1 MTELAHLFWQGL
13 ALKIAMTVFIVVAA
27 SIIVERSGP
36 FIGAMIA
43 SLPTAGGAAMIILAM
58 EHTPEFIAQSAI
70 GNLIANAA
78 CAVFALTYA
87 SRAQEHSL
95 PASLITAFAVWL
107 GAVLLASAVQW
118 NAASATLLNV
128 LVYPLTIYL
137 GRKYRSAGVVRRV
150 ELSANDL
157 AWRAGVVTIVVL
169 AVTIASHSIGSY
181 LSGAFAFFPVA
192 MGSFFII
199 LHSRLGGPAAASVA
213 AHVQAPLIGLGLGM
227 LAVHL
232 LAVPLG
238 VWWSYLIALAI
249 CFSWNAMLW
258 LLRQQTAAR
267 RDEIA

>member
-1 MTELAHLFWQGL
+1 MTSLAPLFWYGL
-13 ALKIAMTVFIVVAA
+13 ALKIAMTVSIVVAA

-58 EHTPEFIAQSAI
+58 EHTPEFISQSAI

-78 CAVFALTYA
+78 VALLALTYA
-87 SRAQEHSL
+87 TQAQNRSL
-95 PASLITAFAVWL
+95 PASLFLAFAVWL
-107 GAVLLASAVQW
+107 GAVLMASAVQW
-118 NAASATLLNV
+118 NAFSATLLNV

-137 GRKYRSAGVVRRV
+137 GRNYRSAGAVRRV
-150 ELSANDL
+150 ELSASDL
-157 AWRAGVVTIVVL
+157 AWRAAVVTTVVL
-169 AVTIASHSIGSY
+169 TVTIASHSIGSY

-249 CFSWNAMLW
+249 CFGWNAMLW
-258 LLRQQTAAR
+258 LLRQQSASR